1 MKQTT
6 PEQKDALL
14 RDRLNRETARVAWTE
29 LQRQYAAGNVVY
41 VASGLDLVEIAVR
54 LANDDKDVLAG
65 LIAQQ
70 RVGKVT
76 DAQAAGWLDAG
87 AALWAVVVAPFVLV
101 SPSRQRAAVPLS
113 RPSTRSR
120 TSTSCRPSPPACAS
134 SCGSR
139 GIANNPKAPTFD
151 NTIVAMERS
160 GQLLARVSTVFS
172 NLQTANTNDK
182 LDAID
187 REMSP
192 KLAAH
197 NDAIYLND
205 KLFKRVETLYDKRDK
220 LGWTPNRSTCSSA
233 TTRTS
238 CAPAPS
244 CPPPTRKS

>member
-101 SPSRQRAAVPLS
+101 QES
-113 RPSTRSR
+113 
-120 TSTSCRPSPPACAS
+120 
-134 SCGSR
+134 
-139 GIANNPKAPTFD
+139 K
-151 NTIVAMERS
+151 
-160 GQLLARVSTVFS
+160 
-172 NLQTANTNDK
+172 TA
-182 LDAID
+182 
-187 REMSP
+187 
-192 KLAAH
+192 H
-197 NDAIYLND
+197 
-205 KLFKRVETLYDKRDK
+205 
-220 LGWTPNRSTCSSA
+220 
-233 TTRTS
+233 
-238 CAPAPS
+238 
-244 CPPPTRKS
+244 